1 MFGPVGER
9 IVEDH
14 PIFGK
19 FTPFLGHRQDYV
31 DWIGMRYK
39 SDWWTELPAPRRPRL
54 DEEYFE
60 WIDLLEAVVEA
71 EDRFTMLELGAGF
84 GRWGIRGALA
94 AKQRGIRQIAVRFVE
109 GEPQHAAWIR
119 EAVELNGLGDIA
131 CGIFEAAISYSAAR
145 VPFAL
150 APDGFDARSS
160 WGQSATCDDQG
171 RADFSSWRDSEPT
184 GRTYFGLPVRRAYDT
199 DLIQVAGITFEG
211 LTADLDFIDFV
222 DMEIQGSEAELIEH
236 AISTFDT
243 KVGLVHIGTH
253 AVSVEDKI
261 RTIFRNHGWTSRW
274 DFSTQGKRE
283 TPFGPITFGDGIQ
296 AWRNP
301 RL

>member
-1 MFGPVGER
+1 M
-9 IVEDH
+9 EDH
-14 PIFGK
+14 PIFDE
-19 FTPFLGHRQDYV
+19 FTPYSGQQQSWV

-39 SDWWTELPAPRRPRL
+39 ADWWPEMPGPQGPPM
-54 DEEYFE
+54 DEDYFD
-60 WIDLLEAVVEA
+60 WIDLLEAVA
-71 EDRFTMLELGAGF
+71 AAKDRFTMLELGAGF

-94 AKQRGIRQIAVRFVE
+94 AKQRGIGQIQVRFVE
-109 GEPQHAAWIR
+109 AEPQHAAWLR
-119 EAVELNGLGDIA
+119 EAVELNGLGDISYA
-131 CGIFEAAISYSAAR
+131 IFEAAISYGGTQ

-150 APDGFDARSS
+150 APDGIDARSS
-160 WGQSATCDDQG
+160 YGQSTTCDHKG
-171 RADFSSWRDSEPT
+171 RAEFSAWRDSGPT
-184 GRTYFGLPVRRAYDT
+184 GRIYFGLPVRRAYDT

-222 DMEIQGSEAELIEH
+222 DMDIQGSEAELIEH